1 MVPSGVHKHTCQSCA
16 TVPCY
21 TPMTQRKNS
30 SRTSCPTWRTA
41 QHRDS
46 TLYYT
51 RLSRKCPESP
61 GKPSSTVVWPVS
73 AALAIRRSAQGGL
86 FLGPRTWPTGTSRF
100 TTPARSA
107 SVIVATWLGSSA
119 AK

>member
-16 TVPCY
+16 TVHWC

-30 SRTSCPTWRTA
+30 SRTSCPTWRMA
-41 QHRDS
+41 KHRDS
-46 TLYYT
+46 MLYYNK
-51 RLSRKCPESP
+51 LSRMSPETP
-61 GKPSSTVVWPVS
+61 GKPSSTSVRPVS
-73 AALAIRRSAQGGL
+73 AALVIRRSALGGL

-100 TTPARSA
+100 TTLVRSA